1 MRSMYKSYF
10 TNIFCGSWVL
20 EVPTWPIEWQQM
32 SALLAYHDF
41 METGAPDLF
50 RTYENRL
57 YNRTNIGAVDS
68 TGLLNTSKG
77 RHIVVSVAYQMASVR
92 YSVCFYKTQAHTSI

>member
-1 MRSMYKSYF
+1 
-10 TNIFCGSWVL
+10 
-20 EVPTWPIEWQQM
+20 M

-57 YNRTNIGAVDS
+57 YNRTNIDAVDS
-68 TGLLNTSKG
+68 TGLVNTSKG
-77 RHIVVSVAYQMASVR
+77 RHIVVSVVYDMIGVSYLLV
-92 YSVCFYKTQAHTSI
+92 KLNHTPISRPGTPRPYEACL